1 MIPLKS
7 TLLKIPSYAEMK
19 GKDGKPVMN
28 RDYGK
33 GAFKAFRK
41 IGKWFPIECQVE
53 IEKLALK
60 TFVDNNTKSE
70 LLLSILDKYQVP
82 YSRLGGGTNRF
93 GILIEEYAVK
103 IALDS
108 DGVIDNCIETLHSRY
123 FYPDA
128 IPIYELSGNYCIEVT
143 KYGKICDLADF
154 KRLEPQMREILQ
166 RLSDKYL
173 IGDIGINVN
182 NYVNWTVD
190 DEGKPAMMDF
200 AYIYPM
206 AHIRLRCSCE
216 NTGNYLIPDGN
227 FDKLICP
234 ACHKQ
239 WTFGQIRQR
248 IPRERLLEIIKDIM
262 NDIYVLKNT
271 DEEQT
276 IPINPRISPDRI
288 KKDKKKKFKL
298 EENQEYDPLEE
309 LLESYENL

>member
-28 RDYGK
+28 RDYRK
-33 GAFKAFRK
+33 GTFKAFRK
-41 IGKWFPIECQVE
+41 IGKWFPSECQVE

-108 DGVIDNCIETLHSRY
+108 DGVIDNCIETLQTILV
-123 FYPDA
+123 YPDA
-128 IPIYELSGNYCIEVT
+128 IPIDEVSGNYCIEVT

-173 IGDIGINVN
+173 IGDMGINVN

-216 NTGNYLIPDGN
+216 NTGNNLIPDGSY
-227 FDKLICP
+227 DKLIRT
-234 ACHKQ
+234 ACHTQ
-239 WTFGQIRQR
+239 CPFGQILH
-248 IPRERLLEIIKDIM
+248 LLPS
-262 NDIYVLKNT
+262 T
-271 DEEQT
+271 
-276 IPINPRISPDRI
+276 R
-288 KKDKKKKFKL
+288 
-298 EENQEYDPLEE
+298 
-309 LLESYENL
+309 